1 MTYYS
6 NSNQIRELVNQTA
19 DEKVYTLRDLDAIP
33 NAKVDMYIFDNLF
46 EPLGKL
52 PDCTWS
58 FELLM
63 RRRPDWGGTIL
74 ELMKKND
81 KVYLFCGEWCRVL
94 YRSCTNHFR
103 FIHCRDPTLDAERS
117 CLIATNNIT
126 YTMSEAIRDLFEPL
140 RFARDISRWVLE
152 ADESPGVKSLLTF
165 NKGDHKETCLKLE
178 ELINDIMRQRDLWKD
193 RFFFRAIEADQD
205 DLCGECKESMRQA
218 FYVKGDEEEALKW
231 RPGKGECWKN
241 CKYYAMDTF
250 DEDYDEEYSQD
261 CKNTEH
267 VDYFSSSDDDEMC
280 NTNW

>member
-52 PDCTWS
+52 PECMWS
-58 FELLM
+58 FELLI
-63 RRRPDWGGTIL
+63 RRCPDWGGTIL

-94 YRSCTNHFR
+94 YRSYTNHFR
-103 FIHCRDPTLDAERS
+103 FIHCRDPTLVAERS

-126 YTMSEAIRDLFEPL
+126 YMMSEAIRDLFEPL
-140 RFARDISRWVLE
+140 RFGRDISRRVLE
-152 ADESPGVKSLLTF
+152 AAESPRVKSLLTF
-165 NKGDHKETCLKLE
+165 NKGDQKETCLKLE

-218 FYVKGDEEEALKW
+218 FYVKRDEEEALKW
-231 RPGKGECWKN
+231 RPGKGDCFWKN
-241 CKYYAMDTF
+241 CRYYAMDTF
-250 DEDYDEEYSQD
+250 DEDYDEEYGQD

-267 VDYFSSSDDDEMC
+267 VDYFSSSEDD
-280 NTNW
+280 

>member
-6 NSNQIRELVNQTA
+6 NSNQIRELVKQTA
-19 DEKVYTLRDLDAIP
+19 DEKVDTLRDLDAIP
-33 NAKVDMYIFDNLF
+33 NAKVDVYIFDNLF
-46 EPLGKL
+46 EPLGKI
-52 PDCTWS
+52 PDCAWS
-58 FELLM
+58 FDLLM

-81 KVYLFCGEWCRVL
+81 RVYLFCGEWCRVL

-117 CLIATNNIT
+117 CLIATDNIT

-140 RFARDISRWVLE
+140 RFARDISRRVLE
-152 ADESPGVKSLLTF
+152 ADESPRVKSLLTF

-178 ELINDIMRQRDLWKD
+178 ELINCIMRQRDLWKD

-231 RPGKGECWKN
+231 RPGKGECCWRN
-241 CKYYAMDTF
+241 CRYYAMDTYE
-250 DEDYDEEYSQD
+250 DDYDEKYSQD

-280 NTNW
+280 NNK